1 MQTYNKL
8 YFGICC
14 KSLALAFGTT
24 FAIYMVRA
32 LLMSPLKEKL
42 MNQHSRKVGIEELP
56 QLASGGVGDDPTALI
71 EGSWAPS
78 PGTQK
83 CGQDQQMQRSLEVE
97 VGRE

>member
-1 MQTYNKL
+1 MNKYEL
-8 YFGICC
+8 AFVV

-32 LLMSPLKEKL
+32 LLMFHLKEKL
-42 MNQHSRKVGIEELP
+42 MSQHSREVGIDELP

-97 VGRE
+97 LGRE